1 MLADGLDVAE
11 IMVLFDEAVEDRTFP
26 KTTLVKDRR
35 YVQSDD
41 VIYTAGGLT
50 SGIDLAL
57 HIVEQYLG
65 RDAAQRTADYMEYQG
80 AGWKR

>member
-1 MLADGLDVAE
+1 M
-11 IMVLFDEAVEDRTFP
+11 
-26 KTTLVKDRR
+26 
-35 YVQSDD
+35 QSDD

-57 HIVEQYLG
+57 HILEEYLG

-80 AGWKR
+80 AGWKQ